1 MTKDNLE
8 LEQKSVQNLDR
19 NFAQLFHFNF
29 GCVLVN
35 ADIPWTPFHSIVRA
49 PLYDLKLFPDPHGL
63 VNKAYTCRYYY
74 NFFQCFHIGLSLK
87 LN

>member
-8 LEQKSVQNLDR
+8 LEQKPVQNLDR

-35 ADIPWTPFHSIVRA
+35 ADIPSTPFHSIVRA

-63 VNKAYTCRYYY
+63 VNEGLY
-74 NFFQCFHIGLSLK
+74 NYAHITITSSNAFTLGLA
-87 LN
+87 